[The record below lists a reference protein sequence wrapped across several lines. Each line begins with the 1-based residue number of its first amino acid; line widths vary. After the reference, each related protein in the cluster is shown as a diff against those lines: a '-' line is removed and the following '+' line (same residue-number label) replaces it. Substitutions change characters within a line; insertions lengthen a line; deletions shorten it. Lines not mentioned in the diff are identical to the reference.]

1 MPYELTW
8 EDRGVYKHFTGS
20 VSYQEYAKSQE
31 VVLSDP
37 RIDDCRYV
45 INDLLNIKDYSLT
58 TEQAEYLA
66 AYNKGASF
74 SNPRLRIAYI
84 TRDLRIIFL
93 LKLVSTL
100 SSFKIKAFPTVEE
113 AREWASGKT

>member
-1 MPYELTW
+1 MSYELTW
-8 EDRGVYKHFTGS
+8 EDRSVYKHFKGF

-66 AYNKGASF
+66 AYNRDPVFPIRACASLT
-74 SNPRLRIAYI
+74 LRQ
-84 TRDLRIIFL
+84 T
-93 LKLVSTL
+93 
-100 SSFKIKAFPTVEE
+100 
-113 AREWASGKT
+113 